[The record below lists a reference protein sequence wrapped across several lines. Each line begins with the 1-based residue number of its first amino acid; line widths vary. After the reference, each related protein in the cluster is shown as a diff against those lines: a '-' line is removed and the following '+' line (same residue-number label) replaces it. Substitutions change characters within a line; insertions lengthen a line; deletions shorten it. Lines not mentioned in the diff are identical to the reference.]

1 MLSRILAGVRYALG
15 ALFGGL
21 LLVSIWGAT
30 TQGVGLGLL
39 FWLVFL
45 GWAVCALPVRSVLWV
60 RLLAW
65 KHRVPLPVAAATHR
79 LVSQFDLV
87 AYRSGI
93 GEPEAVSEDRDDLR
107 DEGTRDWMQLAR
119 WVLACLNLI
128 QFRRTVYVG
137 TPTIVRYEM
146 TPERVTL
153 ALRRGNRKH
162 DAHDLAE
169 ADTVRHLAQ
178 SIRECLRR
186 EEIAVRA
193 HPKGSLTMLTV
204 QFTDPLTQ
212 TRYSEDPKAV
222 SGPVRLGVDEEGH
235 PVLWSPEDAA
245 HVALQGQ
252 TRSGKSALLY
262 GLLGGLAGRQDCQVA
277 GLDPTG
283 VLLLPWYHAGNQH
296 IATPSTVPE
305 GMALYEYFH
314 ATINDLVEVMDQ
326 RIMQLAES
334 GKDKIDQFSAE
345 VPVMV
350 VVLEEYPGLLR
361 AASAEDAAEG
371 RKPAERVA
379 GRIEAAVGRLVAEGA
394 KAGIR
399 VLLLGQRLSAKALDT
414 DSRSN
419 FGVRIS
425 LRVDSPEALGMLH
438 SNAHEWAPEVAV
450 FEPGMGLIE
459 RPDTGQ
465 LRFRS
470 DLTTYETYTERV
482 KRHGEIS
489 QVGA

>member
-1 MLSRILAGVRYALG
+1 MATILAWGRYGLG

-30 TQGVGLGLL
+30 NQGVGLGLL
-39 FWLVFL
+39 FWLIFL
-45 GWAVCALPVRSVLWV
+45 TWAVVALPMRSVLWV
-60 RLLAW
+60 RILARR
-65 KHRVPLPVAAATHR
+65 HRVPVPVAAATHR
-79 LVSQFDLV
+79 LVMQWDLV
-87 AYRSGI
+87 AYMAGL
-93 GEPEAVSEDRDDLR
+93 GEPEALREDRDDPET
-107 DEGTRDWMQLAR
+107 EGTRDWLQLAR
-119 WVLACLNLI
+119 WGLACLNLI
-128 QFRRTVYVG
+128 QFRKTVYVG
-137 TPTIVRYEM
+137 TPTIVSYEM

-169 ADTVRHLAQ
+169 GDTVRHLAQ

-193 HPKGSLTMLTV
+193 TVKGSLTMLAV

-212 TRYSEDPKAV
+212 TRYSEDTKAV
-222 SGPVRLGVDEEGH
+222 SGPVRLGVDEVGH
-235 PVLWSPEDAA
+235 PVLWNPQDAA
-245 HVALQGQ
+245 HVAVQGQ
-252 TRSGKSALLY
+252 TRSGKSVLLY
-262 GLLGGLAGRQDCQVA
+262 GILGGLAGREDCEVA

-283 VLLLPWYHAGNQH
+283 VLLLPWYQAGNRH

-305 GMALYEYFH
+305 GMMLYEHFH
-314 ATINDLVEVMDQ
+314 ATITDLVQIMDE

-345 VPVMV
+345 APVMV
-350 VVLEEYPGLLR
+350 VCLEEYPGVLR
-361 AASAEDAAEG
+361 AAAAEDSAEG

-419 FGVRIS
+419 FGIRIT
-425 LRVDSPEALGMLH
+425 LRVDSPEAVGMLH
-438 SNAHEWAPEVAV
+438 ANGHEWAPEVAV

-482 KRHGEIS
+482 KERVNS
-489 QVGA
+489 